1 MTREAHDHTKIY
13 NKASSSLHSTRR
25 YIVEWHTAAQEVLD
39 SPLFKGLDEVE
50 ALKKAFLNL
59 KNHFHSKPI
68 SHAEHARMASMVT
81 KRAKHTVSRIQ
92 EYMRI
97 QEKHVQ
103 AKAGYE
109 AACIWKSLV
118 PSIEFL
124 KRRIVKC
131 QASINLALR
140 IDNNIK
146 FTSQL

>member
-1 MTREAHDHTKIY
+1 
-13 NKASSSLHSTRR
+13 
-25 YIVEWHTAAQEVLD
+25 
-39 SPLFKGLDEVE
+39 
-50 ALKKAFLNL
+50 
-59 KNHFHSKPI
+59 
-68 SHAEHARMASMVT
+68 MVT